1 MAGSQDP
8 PPSDWGDPTDW
19 QQQQPGGYPPP
30 PSGGAGQPPPAGPP
44 PGSYPPPPGA
54 GQYGQ
59 PPYGQQQ
66 YGQQPYGQPQYGQ
79 PQYGQQGQWQG
90 GPPPSIQT
98 YLVPAILVTL
108 FCFLPTGIA
117 AIVFASQV
125 NSKRSAGDYAGAQ
138 ASSRKARLWTI
149 VSLVVGIVVIIIYV
163 IAAAASHNTNTG

>member
-19 QQQQPGGYPPP
+19 QQQQQPGGYPPP
-30 PSGGAGQPPPAGPP
+30 PPGGAGQPPPAGPP

-66 YGQQPYGQPQYGQ
+66 YGQQPYGQ

-125 NSKRSAGDYAGAQ
+125 NSKRSAGDYTGAME
-138 ASSRKARLWTI
+138 ASRKARLWTI
-149 VSLVVGIVVIIIYV
+149 VSVVVGIVVIIIYI
-163 IAAAASHNTNTG
+163 IAAAASNSTSTG